1 MEALAGA
8 QTAILTQ
15 VNKAHMLWLAE
26 QKAGRNLCSLELYGF
41 HTNSVVSIN
50 SEL

>member
-1 MEALAGA
+1 MEALTGT
-8 QTAILTQ
+8 QTAILIQ
-15 VNKAHMLWLAE
+15 VDKAHMLWMAE
-26 QKAGRNLCSLELYGF
+26 QKAGRNICSLELNGF